1 MVRIA
6 LGLILTYLAFSN
18 CLIKEIFKLS
28 KYSQEEYIEML
39 KESEIK
45 SIFKMTPNEE
55 EETTYEIS
63 DTQYRPVVQ
72 MHGMGDFA
80 TNPMGMEPMRAELA
94 KRLNTYV
101 TNVALGSN
109 FLFDSL
115 SEFLMLMNKEV
126 ETFANKVKNDPKL
139 VGGFNAVGFSQGNL
153 IIRG

>member
-1 MVRIA
+1 MA
-6 LGLILTYLAFSN
+6 KLSFMLIITYLALN
-18 CLIKEIFKLS
+18 HCLIKDFIKLS
-28 KYSQEEYIEML
+28 KYSQEEYVEML
-39 KESEIK
+39 KESKIK
-45 SIFKMTPNEE
+45 SIFKMTPQEQE
-55 EETTYEIS
+55 STYEIN
-63 DTQYRPVVQ
+63 DVQYKPVVQ

-80 TNPMGMEPMRAELA
+80 SNPMGMEPMRAELS

-126 ETFANKVKNDPKL
+126 ETFANKVKSDPKL
-139 VGGFNAVGFSQGNL
+139 AKGFNAVGFSQGNL